1 MRHSVS
7 SCNFY
12 HPSSTHQ
19 SKLGSINKSSGLSLP
34 EVDGHTLLLLQHWW
48 WWWSCSQV
56 VLLRV
61 FLPPTCGTKDSLV
74 EGYAQGCKVKLLRSL
89 PTLCTLVHILQME
102 QLLRERHP
110 SISAQQMKENT
121 EAGNFCKGEWSLNFI
136 LLLCFFYLLASCSLK
151 GFCFVLFCFDWGLV
165 FILAWLVGCA
175 WLLLCRVHPL
185 QGFFQGSL
193 HLVHDT
199 HDHHQSRCQRSM
211 LHKCFPQLCYCCCY
225 LNDSMSLFFFL
236 SDSATFEL
244 QSWKKQQAAEWVR
257 TTTTTTRVWK
267 KWKIQEHDY
276 ETPTQNKT
284 KQVEATRRR
293 KTQQHSV
300 AVRCSRMLASLARI
314 HGSRLKCVCNPPP
327 LRSGETRWWIF
338 ASWRPKKKRGLSRH
352 IYTIGYIIN

>member
-1 MRHSVS
+1 MHSVS

-61 FLPPTCGTKDSLV
+61 FLPPTCGTKDALV

-151 GFCFVLFCFDWGLV
+151 GFCFVLFCFVLIGGWFLFLHGWWVVPDCCSAGYT
-165 FILAWLVGCA
+165 
-175 WLLLCRVHPL
+175 LCKASSRVACTWCMIHMTTTKVVAK
-185 QGFFQGSL
+185 G
-193 HLVHDT
+193 V
-199 HDHHQSRCQRSM
+199 
-211 LHKCFPQLCYCCCY
+211 CYI
-225 LNDSMSLFFFL
+225 SAFL
-236 SDSATFEL
+236 SSAT
-244 QSWKKQQAAEWVR
+244 AA
-257 TTTTTTRVWK
+257 
-267 KWKIQEHDY
+267 
-276 ETPTQNKT
+276 
-284 KQVEATRRR
+284 AT
-293 KTQQHSV
+293 
-300 AVRCSRMLASLARI
+300 
-314 HGSRLKCVCNPPP
+314 
-327 LRSGETRWWIF
+327 
-338 ASWRPKKKRGLSRH
+338 
-352 IYTIGYIIN
+352 